1 VQPTRRQ
8 LLIGAWAAAT
18 LGYGRLSGAA
28 EAPAGLPPP
37 SVAGRTLRVGPN
49 QDIKTLADAAKQAR
63 DGDTVLVDAGEYR
76 GDVAVWN
83 QSGLLIRGEGGRAVL
98 RADGASAEGKAIF
111 VVRGRDV
118 RVQELDF
125 TGARVRDRNGA
136 GIRLERKGQLS
147 VERCRFHDNENGI
160 LTANDADAELQII
173 DSEFTD
179 NGAGDGQSHNLYVG
193 AIGKLAVTGSYF
205 ARARVGHLLKTRARE
220 STITYSRLS
229 GEDGT
234 ASYEL
239 EFPAGGRAKVI
250 GCVIQQGPASQN
262 ATMISY
268 GTEGYRWDTDELVI
282 AFCTIVNDRPGGA
295 TFVRAAQGNASV
307 EMAYNLLVGRAR
319 MDVPAAARLRNTEAQ
334 AGDFADP
341 RHFDFRLRRA
351 ARAAGALG
359 MAGTLGIGD
368 HMPTREYVHPA
379 SSVELELKSALTPL
393 SPGAFQR
400 LAP

>member
-1 VQPTRRQ
+1 MIRSRR
-8 LLIGAWAAAT
+8 LLLGTCAAAT
-18 LGYGRLSGAA
+18 LGHGRFPAA
-28 EAPAGLPPP
+28 ADAPIGLPPP
-37 SVAGRTLRVGPN
+37 SVAGQTLRVGPGH
-49 QDIKTLADAAKQAR
+49 DIKTLADAAKHAR

-83 QSGLLIRGEGGRAVL
+83 QSGLLVRGEGDGAVL

-118 RVQELDF
+118 RMQNLAF

-147 VERCRFHDNENGI
+147 IEQCRFHDNENGI
-160 LTANDADAELQII
+160 LTANDADAELQIV

-193 AIGKLAVTGSYF
+193 AIGKLTVSGSYF

-220 STITYSRLS
+220 STIAYSRLS

-239 EFPAGGRAKVI
+239 EFPAGGRAAVI

-268 GTEGYRWDTDELVI
+268 GAESYRWDANELMI

-307 EMAYNLLVGRAR
+307 EMVHNLLAGRAR
-319 MDVPAAARLRNTEAQ
+319 MDVPVTARLRNIEARP
-334 AGDFADP
+334 GDFADP
-341 RHFDFRLRRA
+341 QHFDFRLRRA
-351 ARAAGALG
+351 ARVAGALG
-359 MAGTLGIGD
+359 MVGTLGPED
-368 HMPTREYVHPA
+368 HVPTREYVHPA